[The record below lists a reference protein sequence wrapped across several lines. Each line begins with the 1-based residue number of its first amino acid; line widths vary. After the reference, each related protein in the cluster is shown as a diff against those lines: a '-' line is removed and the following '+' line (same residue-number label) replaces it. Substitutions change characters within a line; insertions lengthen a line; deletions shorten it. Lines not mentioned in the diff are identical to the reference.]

1 MAFLLF
7 SSCLLLSLVFVGKAS
22 QIAIKQLTTI
32 AQRLSWSTFTVSFLI
47 LGVATSIP
55 EFLIGINSAL
65 DKNPQLS
72 LGNLMGATIVLLTL
86 IVGLSALLTGK
97 VHIDSSFTKNDLF
110 AANFILLFP
119 LALFYDNYFGRADAT
134 LVLASYILYIAKIYK
149 DKRKSKVYTPEP
161 ANKGKLLK
169 HILILLGSILIV
181 ALSSKLAVESAIFIA
196 SKAKLSLLLVGIL
209 ILSIGTNLPEIS
221 VSISAVRKGSI
232 SLVGG
237 NVLGSASTNSL
248 IIALLG
254 LIHPIK
260 IQETDVFLTSV
271 FFFTISVV
279 VFSYFLKS
287 KSEISRLEGIL
298 LLSIYSFFLI
308 MEIVAKLL

>member
-32 AQRLSWSTFTVSFLI
+32 AQELSWGTFTVSFLI

-65 DKNPQLS
+65 DKTPQLS

-86 IVGLSALLTGK
+86 IVGLSALLTGR

-134 LVLASYILYIAKIYK
+134 LVLTSYILYIVKLYK
-149 DKRKSKVYTPEP
+149 DKRKSKVHSQP
-161 ANKGKLLK
+161 ADNGKLLK
-169 HILILLGSILIV
+169 HILILLASTVIV

-196 SKAKLSLLLVGIL
+196 SKARLSLLLVGTL

-221 VSISAVRKGSI
+221 LSISAARKGSI

-248 IIALLG
+248 IIAILG

-260 IQETDVFLTSV
+260 IQDTDVFLTTV